1 MSNAIKNNHEH
12 FDIKYD
18 MKVDFMFSFV
28 IPNVSYKNK
37 NKGQQLQYSKMT
49 CEKMKNSTKI
59 LYLNL
64 LKKTNIHVKLKL
76 I

>member
-37 NKGQQLQYSKMT
+37 NKGQ
-49 CEKMKNSTKI
+49 
-59 LYLNL
+59 
-64 LKKTNIHVKLKL
+64 
-76 I
+76 